1 MSSQPGEIKWTPS
14 AMSMPAIHPVNA
26 PTAKYNKISEQL
38 RHVTP
43 GHIQCSMFCGG
54 KGCKYENP
62 AKWPAKD
69 QAVKGLYSSWV
80 TDDILAMARP
90 STEIITKYEIIEQFK
105 EQGIKSVVNL
115 QRPFEHASCGNALEP
130 ESGFTYLP
138 QDFME
143 NDIYFYNFGWKD
155 YGVASLGTILDMVKV
170 MSFAMEEGKVAIHC
184 HAGLGRTG
192 VLIGC
197 YLVWAKRLNPHE
209 AIHFVRE
216 KRSNS
221 IQTRGQIQ
229 CIQEFSQYIR
239 PLRVIFPSQ
248 DPISSPFTFN
258 QYLSRQRRYL
268 HGFEGREL
276 KYIPK
281 IVDVVCKLLAAKAH
295 VTSVVGSHSSLRRT
309 LSKEEVVE
317 AIKECAPA
325 AFDNTEED
333 ASPDSTT
340 ISALSLEEV
349 PSQLANNLPNVSKD
363 SLHPDQ
369 GQPRASRAL
378 SQSHIEDML
387 PTRREERTEQEDSNK
402 DITGKK
408 SESDPASP
416 PSDNSVV
423 DHAPGGGDATTAKT
437 NTANALQQQ
446 QQSLG
451 EETTSSDSN
460 YSSTSDLGKE
470 ASTSTSLPGRSTENG
485 STKPRLKKK
494 KSTLQRLKEDRRKR
508 KSVSEEMSIEKKE
521 PIALSPRHLMS
532 AAEKVATALAFNMS
546 LDPNVKQEVEVWQA
560 ELNEDDAAWE
570 RLKVEKSPRVLSCLM
585 WSWLEELKEP
595 VLSDKD
601 ISNLV
606 EMADN
611 PHEALEQLEK
621 GHKHTVKHVLKTI
634 AKLPNLSPAV
644 EEKILAR
651 LIVAF
656 TKQANPKQAGGD
668 AAPQTE
674 LAEKVK
680 LMEFL
685 KRVVLS
691 EKQKLVE
698 KENSATS
705 VNSSKTDDLST
716 DKASR
721 VEKEKATENEEED
734 AEETLEEFAVSTQG
748 DKNDDE
754 KETAKE
760 TASHIS
766 DEDDEQ
772 RLQNKRPESSD
783 EDAGSNQDQEKSE
796 VQETLGETVH
806 KERLEAEEDST
817 SSSEEIADVSRLT
830 AKTADEE
837 SLSKNVEDVD

>member
-1 MSSQPGEIKWTPS
+1 MRMSSQPGEIKWTPS
-14 AMSMPAIHPVNA
+14 AMSMPSIHPVNA

-62 AKWPAKD
+62 TKWPAKD

-90 STEIITKYEIIEQFK
+90 STEIITKYNIIEQFK

-197 YLVWAKRLNPHE
+197 YLVWAKRLNPHQ

-216 KRSNS
+216 RRSNA

-239 PLRVIFPSQ
+239 PLRVVFPSQ
-248 DPISSPFTFN
+248 DPTSSPFTFN
-258 QYLSRQRRYL
+258 QYLSRQKRYL

-281 IVDVVCKLLAAKAH
+281 IVDVVCKLLAAKAD
-295 VTSVVGSHSSLRRT
+295 VASTEGSHPGLRRT

-325 AFDNTEED
+325 AFDNTEEK
-333 ASPDSTT
+333 ASPDSAT

-349 PSQLANNLPNVSKD
+349 PSELANNLPNVKD
-363 SLHPDQ
+363 SLHPNE
-369 GQPRASRAL
+369 GQPRVSRAL
-378 SQSHIEDML
+378 SHSHIEDIL
-387 PTRREERTEQEDSNK
+387 PTRQQEKTDQDDSIK
-402 DITGKK
+402 DIMEK
-408 SESDPASP
+408 ESDPFSP

-437 NTANALQQQ
+437 NTTKASEQQQQ

-451 EETTSSDSN
+451 DESISSDSN
-460 YSSTSDLGKE
+460 YSSTSDLGKD
-470 ASTSTSLPGRSTENG
+470 ASTSTSSSVESSENG
-485 STKPRLKKK
+485 PKPRLKKK

-508 KSVSEEMSIEKKE
+508 KSESEEISSEKME
-521 PIALSPRHLMS
+521 PVTYSPRNLMS
-532 AAEKVATALAFNMS
+532 AAEQVATALAFNMTM
-546 LDPNVKQEVEVWQA
+546 DPNLNQEVEVWQA

-570 RLKVEKSPRVLSCLM
+570 RLKVEKSPQVLSCLM

-601 ISNLV
+601 INNLV
-606 EMADN
+606 EMADSPN
-611 PHEALEQLEK
+611 EALDQLEK
-621 GHKHTVKHVLKTI
+621 GHKHTLNYILKTI

-644 EEKILAR
+644 EEKILTR

-656 TKQANPKQAGGD
+656 TKQTNPKQAGGD
-668 AAPQTE
+668 AVPQTE
-674 LAEKVK
+674 VTEKVK
-680 LMEFL
+680 ILEFL

-698 KENSATS
+698 KENSAAST
-705 VNSSKTDDLST
+705 NSSKTNDQYADQ
-716 DKASR
+716 ASSIEG
-721 VEKEKATENEEED
+721 EKSTENGEED
-734 AEETLEEFAVSTQG
+734 VEETLEEFAVNTQG
-748 DKNDDE
+748 DKNNDE
-754 KETAKE
+754 KETEKE
-760 TASHIS
+760 MASDIS
-766 DEDDEQ
+766 GGDNEQLVQNKGLESADEDI
-772 RLQNKRPESSD
+772 
-783 EDAGSNQDQEKSE
+783 GCNQDQKQPE
-796 VQETLGETVH
+796 VEETLGEMVQ
-806 KERLEAEEDST
+806 EECGESEEDTT
-817 SSSEEIADVSRLT
+817 SSSEEIADVSTLT
-830 AKTADEE
+830 AKTGDEGN
-837 SLSKNVEDVD
+837 LTKNEEED

>member
-1 MSSQPGEIKWTPS
+1 MRMSSQPGEIKWTPS
-14 AMSMPAIHPVNA
+14 AMSMPSIHPVNA

-62 AKWPAKD
+62 TKWPAKD

-90 STEIITKYEIIEQFK
+90 STEIITKYNIIEQFK

-197 YLVWAKRLNPHE
+197 YLVWAKRLNPHQ

-216 KRSNS
+216 RRSNA

-239 PLRVIFPSQ
+239 PLRVIFPSK
-248 DPISSPFTFN
+248 DPTSSPFTFN
-258 QYLSRQRRYL
+258 QYLSRQKRYL

-281 IVDVVCKLLAAKAH
+281 IVDVVCKLLAAKAN
-295 VTSVVGSHSSLRRT
+295 VASTEGSHPGLRRT

-325 AFDNTEED
+325 AFDNTEEK
-333 ASPDSTT
+333 ASPDSAT

-349 PSQLANNLPNVSKD
+349 PSELANNLPNVKD
-363 SLHPDQ
+363 SLHPNE
-369 GQPRASRAL
+369 GQPRVSRAL
-378 SQSHIEDML
+378 SHSHIEDIL
-387 PTRREERTEQEDSNK
+387 PTRQQEKTDQDDSIK
-402 DITGKK
+402 DIMEK
-408 SESDPASP
+408 ESDPFSP

-437 NTANALQQQ
+437 NTTKASEQQQ
-446 QQSLG
+446 QILG
-451 EETTSSDSN
+451 DESISSDSN
-460 YSSTSDLGKE
+460 YSSTSDLGKD
-470 ASTSTSLPGRSTENG
+470 ASTSTSSSVESSENG
-485 STKPRLKKK
+485 PKPRLKKK

-508 KSVSEEMSIEKKE
+508 KSESEEISSEKME
-521 PIALSPRHLMS
+521 PVTYSPRNLMS
-532 AAEKVATALAFNMS
+532 AAELVATALAFNMTM
-546 LDPNVKQEVEVWQA
+546 DPNLNQEVEVWQA

-570 RLKVEKSPRVLSCLM
+570 RLKVEKSPQVLSCLM

-611 PHEALEQLEK
+611 PNEALEQLEK
-621 GHKHTVKHVLKTI
+621 GHKHTLNYILKTI

-644 EEKILAR
+644 EEKILTR

-656 TKQANPKQAGGD
+656 TKQTNPKQAGGD
-668 AAPQTE
+668 AVPQTE
-674 LAEKVK
+674 VTENVK
-680 LMEFL
+680 ILEFL

-698 KENSATS
+698 KENSAAST
-705 VNSSKTDDLST
+705 NSSKTNDQYADQ
-716 DKASR
+716 ASSIEG
-721 VEKEKATENEEED
+721 EKLTENGEED
-734 AEETLEEFAVSTQG
+734 AEETLEEFAVNTQG
-748 DKNDDE
+748 DKNNDE
-754 KETAKE
+754 KETEKE
-760 TASHIS
+760 MASDIS
-766 DEDDEQ
+766 GGDNEQLVQNKGLESADEDI
-772 RLQNKRPESSD
+772 
-783 EDAGSNQDQEKSE
+783 GCNQDQKQPE
-796 VQETLGETVH
+796 VEETLGEMVQ
-806 KERLEAEEDST
+806 EECGEAEEDTT
-817 SSSEEIADVSRLT
+817 SSSEEIADVSTLT
-830 AKTADEE
+830 AKTGDEGN
-837 SLSKNVEDVD
+837 LTKNEEED

>member
-14 AMSMPAIHPVNA
+14 AMSVPTIHPVNA
-26 PTAKYNKISEQL
+26 PTAKYNKISEGL

-90 STEIITKYEIIEQFK
+90 STEIITKYNIIEQFQ

-197 YLVWAKRLNPHE
+197 YLVWAKRLNPHQ

-216 KRSNS
+216 KRSNA

-258 QYLSRQRRYL
+258 QYLGRQKRYL
-268 HGFEGREL
+268 HGFEAREL

-295 VTSVVGSHSSLRRT
+295 VASNAGSHTGLRRT
-309 LSKEEVVE
+309 LSKEQVVE

-325 AFDNTEED
+325 AFDNTEEG

-349 PSQLANNLPNVSKD
+349 PSSQLANNLPNVKD
-363 SLHPDQ
+363 SL
-369 GQPRASRAL
+369 QPEKGSLAC
-378 SQSHIEDML
+378 
-387 PTRREERTEQEDSNK
+387 QEP
-402 DITGKK
+402 
-408 SESDPASP
+408 ESDPFTP
-416 PSDNSVV
+416 PSDNSVLG
-423 DHAPGGGDATTAKT
+423 APGGGDATTTTT
-437 NTANALQQQ
+437 NTSTTASQQQQQ

-451 EETTSSDSN
+451 EESTSSDSN
-460 YSSTSDLGKE
+460 YSSNSDLGKDG
-470 ASTSTSLPGRSTENG
+470 STSSSLSGELPENG
-485 STKPRLKKK
+485 SSRPRLKKK

-508 KSVSEEMSIEKKE
+508 KSESEAINSEKKE
-521 PIALSPRHLMS
+521 PVALSPRNSMS
-532 AAEKVATALAFNMS
+532 AAEKVATAMAFDMS
-546 LDPNVKQEVEVWQA
+546 TDQNVNQEVEVWQA

-570 RLKVEKSPRVLSCLM
+570 RLKVEKCPRVLSCLM

-595 VLSDKD
+595 VLGDKD

-621 GHKHTVKHVLKTI
+621 GHKHTLMHILKTV
-634 AKLPNLSPAV
+634 AKLPNIPPRRF
-644 EEKILAR
+644 EEKVLAR
-651 LIVAF
+651 LITAF
-656 TKQANPKQAGGD
+656 TKQTNPKQAGGD

-674 LAEKVK
+674 PAEKVK
-680 LMEFL
+680 VMEFL

-691 EKQKLVE
+691 EKQKIVE
-698 KENSATS
+698 KENPTASS
-705 VNSSKTDDLST
+705 NISKTDDVFSDT
-716 DKASR
+716 VSEI
-721 VEKEKATENEEED
+721 EKEKPIGNEEKESK
-734 AEETLEEFAVSTQG
+734 ETLEEFAVTTQG
-748 DKNDDE
+748 DQNNADE
-754 KETAKE
+754 KEPAAE
-760 TASHIS
+760 EASHIS
-766 DEDDEQ
+766 EEDNEQ
-772 RLQNKRPESSD
+772 RFQNKVPENNA
-783 EDAGSNQDQEKSE
+783 EQEAGSNQDEEPSQI
-796 VQETLGETVH
+796 QETSGETVQEDDV
-806 KERLEAEEDST
+806 KPEEDDSS
-817 SSSEEIADVSRLT
+817 SSSEEIADVSKLT
-830 AKTADEE
+830 AKTSDEE
-837 SLSKNVEDVD
+837 NPSKNVEDDD